1 MAYTQDTRVCTI
13 TSPLGGDTLL
23 LRHLGGQESISR
35 LFRFDL
41 DLVSEQDSID
51 FKSIIG
57 KNLGVRLE
65 LEDGKF
71 RHFHGV
77 VSRFA
82 QGTRD
87 RRLVSYRAEVV
98 PWLWFLTR
106 RADCR
111 IFQDKTVPDIIKK
124 VFSDLG
130 FSDFTM
136 RLGGSHKPRVYCVQ
150 YRETDFNF
158 VSRLMEEEGIAY
170 FFEHEE
176 SKHTL
181 VLFDS
186 ASGNPECPG
195 QADAEYATTEGASRR
210 AGEVEEWYVEREL
223 HPGKYAITDYNFE
236 SPKSSLLA
244 NTTSAELIG
253 GNDKYEVYDFPTVHK
268 TLDEGDDRVKLR
280 MEAEETSAIRIHGR
294 STCPGFTSGHRFTL
308 KHHYRTDYNTAY
320 LLTSVE
326 HSVNQGVGDEE
337 SGGTYA
343 NSFTCVPRSIRFRPP
358 LLTPRPVVQGVQ
370 TAVVTG
376 PAGEEL
382 YLDKYGRIKV
392 QFHWDRDG
400 KHDEKTSCWVRVA
413 QPVAGKGW
421 GAHCH
426 PRIGQEVVVEF
437 LEGDPDRPIVT
448 GCVYNAEQMPPYALP
463 ANSTRTGLKSRS
475 SKGGGGFNELRFED
489 KKGAEEVFVHAQK
502 DENIVVGNNKTEQVG
517 NDETITILNNRTE
530 TVAGNETL
538 TVAKNR
544 SRNVSM
550 NEKVTVVLTR
560 IHSVGVD
567 EMINVGGAQQV
578 TVGGLRS
585 LTVGGLQTTKIG
597 ASHNENIGASHSEKI
612 GADHTLQVSGNE
624 SETIGKDHNVTV
636 SGNESAKI
644 GKDQTVEVSGNES
657 RKIGKKLLIDVA
669 DEIAIQTGDA
679 RIVMKKNGDI
689 VIEGNKISV
698 NGSGDVVLKG
708 QKILQ
713 N

>member
-1 MAYTQDTRVCTI
+1 MAFTQETRVCTV
-13 TSPLGGDTLL
+13 TSPLGGDALL
-23 LRHLGGQESISR
+23 LRHLAAQESISR

-41 DLVSEQDSID
+41 DLVSEQDAID
-51 FKSIIG
+51 FKAIIG
-57 KNLGVRLE
+57 KNLSVKLA

-71 RHFHGV
+71 RYFHGV

-82 QGTRD
+82 QGSRD

-130 FSDFTM
+130 FSDFAM
-136 RLGGSHKPRVYCVQ
+136 RLSGSHKPRVYCVQ

-158 VSRLMEEEGIAY
+158 VSRLMEEEGIGY

-195 QADAEYATTEGASRR
+195 QADAEYATTESADRR
-210 AGEVEEWYVEREL
+210 AGEIEEWYVEREL

-244 NTTSAELIG
+244 TTTSAELIG
-253 GNDKYEVYDFPTVHK
+253 GNQKYEVYDFPTAHK
-268 TLDEGDDRVKLR
+268 TLDEGEQRVRLR
-280 MEAEETSAIRIHGR
+280 MEAEESSAIRIHGR

-308 KHHYRTDYNTAY
+308 KHHYRSDYNVAY

-326 HSVNQGVGDEE
+326 HAVNQSVGDQDT
-337 SGGTYA
+337 GGTYS
-343 NSFTCVPRSIRFRPP
+343 NSFTCIPRSIPFRPS
-358 LLTPRPVVQGVQ
+358 LVTPRPLIQGVQ

-382 YLDKYGRIKV
+382 YLDKYGCIKV
-392 QFHWDRDG
+392 QFYWDREG
-400 KHDEKTSCWVRVA
+400 RHDEKTSCWVRVSE
-413 QPVAGKGW
+413 PVAGKGW

-448 GCVYNAEQMPPYALP
+448 GCVYNAEQMPPYDLP
-463 ANSTRTGLKSRS
+463 ANSTRTGIKSRS
-475 SKGGGGFNELRFED
+475 SKGGGGFNEIRLED
-489 KKGAEEVFVHAQK
+489 KKGAEEIFIHAQK
-502 DENIVVGNNKTEQVG
+502 DENIVIENNNTEQVG
-517 NDETITILNNRTE
+517 NDETITIGRNRSMTIGANKTE
-530 TVAGNETL
+530 TVGVNKEIEVNGGHNERIAGGMTI
-538 TVAKNR
+538 TVGG
-544 SRNVSM
+544 SFGHQ
-550 NEKVTVVLTR
+550 VLVNHGTT
-560 IHSVGVD
+560 
-567 EMINVGGAQQV
+567 VGGAMEI
-578 TVGGLRS
+578 TVGGLLAISCGAALAEQIGGAKTETVGVNKMLEVGSNLNESIGKSQTTDVREDS
-585 LTVGGLQTTKIG
+585 KLTVGKSYETEVAEEYRLKAKKIQLV
-597 ASHNENIGASHSEKI
+597 AE
-612 GADHTLQVSGNE
+612 DQFTL
-624 SETIGKDHNVTV
+624 TV
-636 SGNESAKI
+636 
-644 GKDQTVEVSGNES
+644 
-657 RKIGKKLLIDVA
+657 
-669 DEIAIQTGDA
+669 GDA
-679 RIVMKKNGDI
+679 EIMLKK
-689 VIEGNKISV
+689 
-698 NGSGDVVLKG
+698 SGDVSIKGGKLTFQGTGDMILKA
-708 QKILQ
+708 QQIKE

>member
-13 TSPLGGDTLL
+13 TSPLGSDTLL
-23 LRHLGGQESISR
+23 LRHLAGQESISR

-41 DLVSEQDSID
+41 DLVSEQDAID
-51 FKSIIG
+51 FKAIIG
-57 KNLGVRLE
+57 KNLSVKLA

-87 RRLVSYRAEVV
+87 RRLVSYRAEIV

-106 RADCR
+106 RSDCR
-111 IFQDKTVPDIIKK
+111 IFQDKAVPDIIKK

-130 FSDFTM
+130 FSDFAM
-136 RLGGSHKPRVYCVQ
+136 RLSGSHKPRVYCVQ

-158 VSRLMEEEGIAY
+158 VSRLMEEEGIGY

-244 NTTSAELIG
+244 NTTSAEQIG

-268 TLDEGDDRVKLR
+268 TLDEGEERVRLR

-308 KHHYRTDYNTAY
+308 KHHYRTDYNAAY

-326 HSVNQGVGDEE
+326 HSANQGVGDQE
-337 SGGTYA
+337 SGSTYS
-343 NSFTCVPRSIRFRPP
+343 NSFTCIPRSIPFRPARV
-358 LLTPRPVVQGVQ
+358 TPRPVIQGVQ

-392 QFHWDRDG
+392 QFHWDREG
-400 KHDEKTSCWVRVA
+400 QHNEKTSCWVRVS
-413 QPVAGKGW
+413 QPIAGKGW

-448 GCVYNAEQMPPYALP
+448 GCVYNAEQMPPYDLP
-463 ANSTRTGLKSRS
+463 ANSTRTGIKSRS
-475 SKGGGGFNELRFED
+475 SKGGGGFNEIRLED
-489 KKGAEEVFVHAQK
+489 KKGAEEVFIHAQK
-502 DENIVVGNNKTEQVG
+502 DENIVIGNNKTEQVG
-517 NDETITILNNRTE
+517 KDETITIQNDRTE
-530 TVAGNETL
+530 TVVGNETL
-538 TVAKNR
+538 SVAKNR
-544 SRNVSM
+544 TRTVSM
-550 NEKVTVVLTR
+550 GETITVLLTR
-560 IHSVGVD
+560 VHSVGVD

-578 TVGGLRS
+578 TVGGLRAV
-585 LTVGGLQTTKIG
+585 TVGGLQTTNIG
-597 ASHNENIGASHSEKI
+597 ASHNESIGK
-612 GADHTLQVSGNE
+612 DHTVEVSGNE
-624 SETIGKDHNVTV
+624 SETVGKDHTINV
-636 SGNESAKI
+636 SGNESAII
-644 GKDQTVEVSGNES
+644 GKDHTVEVSGNES
-657 RKIGKKLLIDVA
+657 RKIGKKLLVDVA
-669 DEIAIQTGDA
+669 DEITIQTGDA
-679 RIVMKKNGDI
+679 SIQMKKNGDI
-689 VIEGNKISV
+689 VIEGKKISIT
-698 NGSGDVVLKG
+698 GSGDVVLKG